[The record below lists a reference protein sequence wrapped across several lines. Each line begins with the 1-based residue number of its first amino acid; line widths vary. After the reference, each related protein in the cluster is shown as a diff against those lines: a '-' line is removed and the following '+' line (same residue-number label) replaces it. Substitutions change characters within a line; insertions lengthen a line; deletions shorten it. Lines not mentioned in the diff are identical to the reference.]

1 MFHTKTTDKLE
12 KRLDAIDLQ
21 LCRWAYENLEHND
34 PLMFADVVDGVD
46 EGLTPL
52 DIKLRAKRRAP
63 EEGRKV
69 DQMFNAAMW
78 AEHLQRGE

>member
-1 MFHTKTTDKLE
+1 MFRTKTDKLE
-12 KRLDAIDLQ
+12 KRLAAIDLQ
-21 LCRWAYENLEHND
+21 LCRWAYENLEHYD
-34 PLMFADVVDGVD
+34 ALMLQEIVDGVD

-69 DQMFNAAMW
+69 DQMFNAAVW
-78 AEHLQRGE
+78 AEHLQQEK